1 MVGSDSKRRNQ
12 MSHSTNQIATN
23 KIALVIGA
31 AGGIGGA
38 TAAALSR
45 HGWTV
50 RGLTRRPQTGN
61 ATIEWIAGDA
71 MNRADVLRAAQ
82 GASLIVH
89 AANPP
94 GYRNWATQ
102 VLPMIDNTIA
112 AAKAVGARIVLPG
125 TIYNFGADAFP
136 VLHEDSPQ
144 HPSTRKGAIRAEMEK
159 KLRAAANDG
168 APTLI
173 VRAGDYFGPKTTGN
187 SVFAAVMVRP
197 GSPVNRIINPARSG
211 SSHAWAY
218 LPDVG
223 ETIAMLMDRED
234 ALGDFE
240 VFNFAGHQLSSG
252 EMPAAIAKA
261 AGKPNLRVWPL
272 PWFAVVALQPLVR
285 LFREMAEMRY
295 LWSESISLDGSKLTA
310 FLGDRLP
317 RTPLDIAV
325 RDTLVGLRCLAPGK
339 REDGSK
345 NASAGHDAGSAKRS
359 AT

>member
-1 MVGSDSKRRNQ
+1 MLAPTANGESQ
-12 MSHSTNQIATN
+12 MSHSTNRIATN

-31 AGGIGGA
+31 AGGIGGV

-45 HGWTV
+45 HGWAV
-50 RGLTRRPQTGN
+50 RGLTRRAQTGN
-61 ATIEWIAGDA
+61 AAIEWIAGDA
-71 MNRADVLRAAQ
+71 MNAADVLGVAR

-125 TIYNFGADAFP
+125 TIYNFGADTFP

-144 HPSTRKGAIRAEMEK
+144 HPSTRKGAIRVEMEK
-159 KLRAAANDG
+159 KLKAAANDG
-168 APTLI
+168 VPALI

-187 SVFAAVMVRP
+187 SFFSAVMVRP
-197 GSPVNRIINPARSG
+197 GSPVNWIVNPARSG

-223 ETIAMLMDRED
+223 ETIALLMDRED
-234 ALGDFE
+234 ALGNFE
-240 VFNFAGHQLSSG
+240 VFNFAGHQLASG

-261 AGKPNLRVWPL
+261 AGKPKLRVWPL
-272 PWFAVVALQPLVR
+272 PWFAVVALQPFVR

-295 LWSESISLDGSKLTA
+295 LWSESISLNGGKLAA
-310 FLGDRLP
+310 FLGDRQP

-325 RDTLVGLRCLAPGK
+325 RDTLVGLCCLKALDPRK
-339 REDGSK
+339 ADRRISM
-345 NASAGHDAGSAKRS
+345 A
-359 AT
+359 

>member
-1 MVGSDSKRRNQ
+1 MTHPTS
-12 MSHSTNQIATN
+12 

-50 RGLTRRPQTGN
+50 RGLTRRPQPAN
-61 ATIEWIAGDA
+61 DSIEWIAGDA
-71 MNRADVLRAAQ
+71 MNAADVLRAAQ
-82 GASLIVH
+82 GASLIIH

-125 TIYNFGADAFP
+125 TIYNFGPDAFP

-144 HPSTRKGAIRAEMEK
+144 HPSSRKGAIRVEMEK
-159 KLRAAANDG
+159 KLKSAANDG

-173 VRAGDYFGPKTTGN
+173 VRAGDFFGPKTTGS
-187 SVFAAVMVRP
+187 SVFSAAMVRP
-197 GSPVNRIINPARSG
+197 GSPVNWVVNPARRG
-211 SSHAWAY
+211 ASHAWAY

-223 ETIAMLMDRED
+223 ETIARLMDRENE
-234 ALGDFE
+234 LGDFE
-240 VFNFAGHQLSSG
+240 VFNFAGYQLSST
-252 EMPAAIAKA
+252 EMPAAIAKTV
-261 AGKPNLRVWPL
+261 GKPNLSVWPL
-272 PWFAVVALQPLVR
+272 PWFAIVALQPMVR
-285 LFREMAEMRY
+285 LFREMSEMRY
-295 LWSESISLDGSKLTA
+295 LWSESISLEGSKLEA
-310 FLGDRLP
+310 FLGDALP
-317 RTPLDIAV
+317 TTPLDVAV
-325 RDTLVGLRCLAPGK
+325 RDTLVGLGCLGK
-339 REDGSK
+339 P
-345 NASAGHDAGSAKRS
+345 NADSRDVITRANGN